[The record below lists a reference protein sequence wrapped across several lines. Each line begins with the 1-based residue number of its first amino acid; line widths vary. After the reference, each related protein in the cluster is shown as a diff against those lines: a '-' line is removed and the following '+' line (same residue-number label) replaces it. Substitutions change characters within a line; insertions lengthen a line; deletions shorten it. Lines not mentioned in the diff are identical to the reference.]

1 MWKPYGHN
9 IKHFVKNISTKGT
22 SEAYSEPNQTPK
34 ILRFAKINVW
44 LNSEHASGQN
54 FLPTR
59 LKFPKLDPSFIW
71 KKNQVYNDQ
80 SKAKSVWTH

>member
-1 MWKPYGHN
+1 M
-9 IKHFVKNISTKGT
+9 STKGT

-54 FLPTR
+54 FLPGR
-59 LKFPKLDPSFIW
+59 LKFPKLDPSFG
-71 KKNQVYNDQ
+71 KKIKYIMTSQKPRVFGHTN
-80 SKAKSVWTH
+80 